1 MIIKLGTLMRNKGKT
16 KTAEAL
22 KEAFWKLYSEK
33 GMDKIKISEITD
45 LAGYNRGVFY
55 SYYKNIYEIYDIIER
70 NTMSKIKEM
79 SLLIQSFILEES
91 SNSKLAA
98 IIDIYTKH
106 EKYLK
111 VLFTKDDNPRFMM
124 RMRKMLKEN
133 LVNEHKKINRNM
145 SIDTEYYIEF
155 YMAGMLNIVMYWCI
169 NSNRLSIDD
178 FAKLISELVKTKPV
192 DILKQIYGKN

>member
-1 MIIKLGTLMRNKGKT
+1 MIIKLGTLMRHKGKT

-22 KEAFWKLYSEK
+22 KEAFWKLYSKK
-33 GMDKIKISEITD
+33 GIDKIT
-45 LAGYNRGVFY
+45 GYNRGVFY

-70 NTMSKIKEM
+70 DIMSKIKEM